1 MNKTVNSGKNIARGD
16 EMKKPNKTFSKKY
29 ISSLV
34 VAAVMLLS
42 VLTAYNI
49 NINNPEEKSVEP
61 KTQETLNQGGVENTE
76 DEESTEQ
83 EENVDDGKEN
93 EEETRRDSRNTE
105 ENESLD
111 QSGEENTARQKYT
124 YEGEKTLEWPV
135 IGNIILP
142 YSMDTT
148 VYYTTLDQYACN
160 DGILIDAKI
169 GDEVVAAADGRV
181 VNVADSDRYG
191 TTVTML
197 IGEYY
202 EVYYSQIDHVKCE
215 IGDEVK
221 AGEVI
226 GLVAKPTRSFILEG
240 PHLFFKMTCR
250 GEAVNPSDYLK

>member
-1 MNKTVNSGKNIARGD
+1 
-16 EMKKPNKTFSKKY
+16 MKKPNKTFEKKY

-34 VAAVMLLS
+34 VAAFMLLS

-49 NINNPEEKSVEP
+49 NISNRESEPEDSEV
-61 KTQETLNQGGVENTE
+61 QETLNQDTE
-76 DEESTEQ
+76 ERLS
-83 EENVDDGKEN
+83 
-93 EEETRRDSRNTE
+93 
-105 ENESLD
+105 ENESLGQD
-111 QSGEENTARQKYT
+111 DGQDEVDSQEENEDESQISSQSQKGQESQTRNDEESSNQDETKKVTEKYT
-124 YEGEKTLEWPV
+124 YQGEKTLEWPV
-135 IGNIILP
+135 MGNIILP

-169 GDEVVAAADGRV
+169 GDKVVAAADGRV

-215 IGDEVK
+215 IGDEIK

-226 GLVAKPTRSFILEG
+226 GQVAKPTRSFILEG
-240 PHLFFKMTCR
+240 PHLFFKMTYQ
-250 GEAVNPSDYLK
+250 GETVNPSDYLK